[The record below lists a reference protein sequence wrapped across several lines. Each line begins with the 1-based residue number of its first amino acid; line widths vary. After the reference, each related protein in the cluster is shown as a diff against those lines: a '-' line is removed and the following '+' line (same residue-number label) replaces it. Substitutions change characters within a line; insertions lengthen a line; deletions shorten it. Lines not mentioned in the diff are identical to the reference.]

1 MKKLLLLSIAF
12 CLVACTPKTY
22 ISSSYNFSKMKGI
35 GILPFKSPDN
45 VLSGAE
51 NLFAKYLIKYG
62 YKVIERAQI
71 EQVLKEQN
79 LSVDGYLSP
88 DATRKI
94 GKVLGVDALLIGE
107 ITSFLPEQKTLAYNV
122 SHTSKSEPVFNNR
135 IVKDKDGKTVI
146 TSTYAGQQ
154 STRQKEVYPSEYS
167 IYAQIGVVA
176 KLVDVNTAEVIWVGD
191 DTRQGVSGLDALD
204 SSAKGLVKSFNKNM
218 RKALKHEGR

>member
-1 MKKLLLLSIAF
+1 MRKLLLLSIAF
-12 CLVACTPKTY
+12 CFLGCTPKTY

-35 GILPFKSPDN
+35 GIMPFKSPN
-45 VLSGAE
+45 NALSGAE

-71 EQVLKEQN
+71 EQILEEQN
-79 LSVDGYLSP
+79 LSADGYLSP
-88 DATRKI
+88 DITRQI
-94 GKVLGVDALLIGE
+94 GKVLGVDALLLGE

-122 SHTSKSEPVFNNR
+122 SHTTKTEPVFNNR
-135 IVKDKDGKTVI
+135 VVKDPDGKTVI

-154 STRQKEVYPSEYS
+154 SIREKEVYPSEYN

-204 SSAKGLVKSFNKNM
+204 SSAKGLVKSFDKNM
-218 RKALKHEGR
+218 RKALKYERR